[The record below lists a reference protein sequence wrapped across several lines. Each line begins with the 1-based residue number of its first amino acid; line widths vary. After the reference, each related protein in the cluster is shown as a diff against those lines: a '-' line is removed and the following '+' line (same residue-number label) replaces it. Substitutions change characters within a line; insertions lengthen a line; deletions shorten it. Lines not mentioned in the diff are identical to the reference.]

1 MSTPLRRLDELP
13 APLPPLP
20 RRLPWASAWTG
31 ARERL
36 GAALSG
42 RRWLA
47 VPLIGAILSRGWS
60 LLLLLIAARA
70 RHQPLFGTESVTAWW
85 DTTWYLRIA
94 ANGYHQAPIH
104 VNALGGQHDYAFF
117 PLWPGLIRVV
127 SLLPV
132 SPAVAAAILSP
143 VLFCVAAVLIAAVLE
158 PAFGRLVATD
168 GVVLL
173 AFSPGAF
180 TFSMGYSEGL
190 FLVLAAIAFLSTSPG
205 RRAVA
210 IGFAVVTRIG
220 GLPLIAVDGLQW
232 LRTRGRDV
240 GALGVAFAGGLAFA
254 GWWIA
259 VAVISGDPM
268 GFLRGSPD
276 WGVVTGIWAVERTFE
291 TPRVPLVAALVVVA
305 IVTVGAIVTVRRS
318 WRLGTYA
325 LLALGLGLL
334 PGGLVSS
341 MPRYALAA
349 FPAFA
354 GLASLGGRRGTAVL
368 LVVAAIAQIAFVA
381 WSFPPGGRPLPP

>member
-1 MSTPLRRLDELP
+1 MRASVQ
-13 APLPPLP
+13 PPLP
-20 RRLPWASAWTG
+20 LASPGVPALALQGDGAVLP
-31 ARERL
+31 
-36 GAALSG
+36 AAIPAAAAG
-42 RRWLA
+42 RGWLV

-60 LLLLLIAARA
+60 LLLLGVAAR
-70 RHQPLFGTESVTAWW
+70 RDNEPLFGPESVTARW
-85 DTTWYLRIA
+85 DASWYLRIA
-94 ANGYHQAPIH
+94 ANGYHQSPIH

-117 PLWPGLIRVV
+117 PLWPGVIRAV
-127 SLLPV
+127 SFLQAP
-132 SPAVAAAILSP
+132 PAVAAAILSP
-143 VLFCVAAVLIAAVLE
+143 ALFCVAAVLIAAALE
-158 PAFGRLVATD
+158 PVFGRLVATD
-168 GVVLL
+168 GVLLL
-173 AFSPGAF
+173 AFSPGAW

-190 FLVLAAIAFLSTSPG
+190 FLVFAAIAFLSTSPA
-205 RRAVA
+205 RRAVVVA
-210 IGFAVVTRIG
+210 LAVVTRIA

-232 LRTRGRDV
+232 LRSRGRDI

-291 TPRVPLVAALVVVA
+291 NAREPLVAALIVVA
-305 IVTVGAIVTVRRS
+305 IVSIGAIVTLRRS
-318 WRLGTYA
+318 WRMGTYA

-381 WSFPPGGRPLPP
+381 WSFQPAGRSLPP